1 MGKYLIRRLL
11 FLIPVLLGVSFLVF
25 AIAEV
30 TPGDPIKVML
40 GARASAERVAMLRA
54 ELHMDDPFLVRYGRF
69 VWNAFHGDF
78 GRSIRGQTP
87 VINEIMERLPKT
99 GELTLA
105 AMLFS
110 CLVGIPAGA
119 IAARNQGKFT
129 DGAIMVTALVGTS
142 LPSFWLAIMLITI
155 FGVKLGWISVVGGE
169 GLKEL
174 ILPAIVLGLGP
185 AAVLARLTRSS
196 MIEVMEEDYVRTARG
211 KGLSERLVIVRHIMR
226 NSFIPVLTYLGLL
239 LADLL
244 GGAVFTESVFGRPG
258 LGRFAVNAISARDFP
273 QIQGMVLFTASIYV
287 VFNLLVDILYSVVDP
302 RIRLS

>member
-1 MGKYLIRRLL
+1 
-11 FLIPVLLGVSFLVF
+11 
-25 AIAEV
+25 
-30 TPGDPIKVML
+30 
-40 GARASAERVAMLRA
+40 
-54 ELHMDDPFLVRYGRF
+54 MDDPFLVRYGRF